1 MRSFMILQ
9 ICGKQLWVLELASQ
23 WEFPS
28 DMASRAAWRATPS
41 LSKKLCSKVGKRAD
55 VAATIFYFFRM
66 CLLIQDYEFPEIAVE
81 L

>member
-9 ICGKQLWVLELASQ
+9 ICGKQLWVLEFASQ

-41 LSKKLCSKVGKRAD
+41 LQKLCPESESGPTWL
-55 VAATIFYFFRM
+55 ATIFYVFRM
-66 CLLIQDYEFPEIAVE
+66 CLLIQDYEFPEMTVE